1 MTPIISTL
9 ILLVIIGL
17 LLWTANT
24 YIPMDDKI
32 KKIINVVAVIG
43 TIIWLLDRFGIF
55 HLAGLK

>member
-1 MTPIISTL
+1 
-9 ILLVIIGL
+9 
-17 LLWTANT
+17 
-24 YIPMDDKI
+24 MDDKI